1 LATWGLES
9 GFSSSFA
16 LCFITTSS
24 LEIEEEEEEEEEDIG
39 YGGSSSRG
47 G

>member
-24 LEIEEEEEEEEEDIG
+24 LEIEEEEEDIG
-39 YGGSSSRG
+39 NGGSSSRG